1 VLEARLGVTAVL
13 HTWTRALNFHP
24 HVHCVVTAGGLSLD
38 GTFTAGENRIPG
50 GGVFMIPQMG
60 TGGEPR
66 QRV

>member
-1 VLEARLGVTAVL
+1 MFSVDYLATNLVYVSILVVFACGV
-13 HTWTRALNFHP
+13 
-24 HVHCVVTAGGLSLD
+24 VVI
-38 GTFTAGENRIPG
+38 FTAGENRIPG